1 MEPHLLH
8 KFEQDFYG
16 AQLKF
21 LIIGYIRP
29 EMNYSSLELLIKA
42 IQDDIAQSEEWL
54 DSQEGKSWSQDALF

>member
-54 DSQEGKSWSQDALF
+54 DSQGGKSWSQDALF